1 MMKYEWKSTSA
12 NAFLKFAMQ
21 FTKCIDIKHND
32 WSIVSFIHLVNTTWL
47 SFLFYSIKT
56 FMTQVNSN
64 SYLRHFSNVRN
75 AVFAE
80 YIISMARKALL
91 FFAIKFSND
100 LTLFCGTLMS
110 IINVDIHVFFFWI
123 VKTWKIRCA
132 DLYGIPINNLL
143 GDILKSRISVE
154 L

>member
-1 MMKYEWKSTSA
+1 MNGKARQQMLFWSLPCNLPNVSISSTT
-12 NAFLKFAMQ
+12 N
-21 FTKCIDIKHND
+21 

-47 SFLFYSIKT
+47 SFPFYSIKT

-80 YIISMARKALL
+80 YIISKARKALL
-91 FFAIKFSND
+91 FFAMKFSYD
-100 LTLFCGTLMS
+100 LALFCGTLMS
-110 IINVDIHVFFFWI
+110 IINVDIHIFFFWI

-132 DLYGIPINNLL
+132 VLYGIPINNLL
-143 GDILKSRISVE
+143 GGILKIE
-154 L
+154 D